1 MLKKMIAN
9 VIMDQVTKGLESKGK
24 SVITDFLKNV
34 NKEDIASKVGDMF
47 TKNPEGT
54 KKPDVSDIVSVFE
67 NFFKEKPKTE
77 PVPDNE
83 ESLSDDAKSFID
95 TFTSE
100 INSFWKTFREI
111 DNADTAIDTL
121 ESKIEEI
128 DTLLYS
134 YMSKGSIDG
143 FDKIK
148 MSMYSAVLEQLC
160 SMLNIEND
168 MKEDH
173 SNDDDNVTENTCDTE
188 VEEDTYENFV
198 SKHEPIVEE
207 FLAMYEDILSEL
219 LEIIHSEDKLALN
232 DEFYEQLEEMIDGLE
247 YLKNLK
253 EEILE
258 KYTPEMFKHS
268 ELDEYKL
275 KWVEDNSQYFFKC
288 ILNYLKFTTD
298 FLSRQGKEEKE
309 KTPIDW
315 KDLLDTMEKSGI
327 FGEFH
332 EEKLDMEQCE
342 SPSNPKTEFVHNE
355 QCGVKFEPSFPYEA
369 MNEKFEQPVLKE
381 DEDLNKITEAFKNMP
396 QESLDQTAYKPGFDA
411 PNASDETFTVL
422 TKHFLEREK
431 VYNDLHK
438 FEKTFKELNP
448 ITEAVSSLD
457 KEELRHDEESI
468 VEPVETGLDRLLGTI
483 EKANRIQKALQESNI
498 NNIANG
504 VSKTI
509 ENNTFGNRINVNA
522 SNISVEEYFN
532 TDPTIRIVDLNN
544 EDHILDLLENSKL
557 NTGNIKEL
565 YMLNK
570 SKMLFDFNT
579 NTILMTDL
587 ADFG

>member
-9 VIMDQVTKGLESKGK
+9 VIMDQVTKGLESKEK

-34 NKEDIASKVGDMF
+34 NKEDITSKVSDMF

-168 MKEDH
+168 MKENN
-173 SNDDDNVTENTCDTE
+173 SNRDDNVTENTSDTE
-188 VEEDTYENFV
+188 VEED
-198 SKHEPIVEE
+198 
-207 FLAMYEDILSEL
+207 
-219 LEIIHSEDKLALN
+219 
-232 DEFYEQLEEMIDGLE
+232 
-247 YLKNLK
+247 
-253 EEILE
+253 
-258 KYTPEMFKHS
+258 
-268 ELDEYKL
+268 
-275 KWVEDNSQYFFKC
+275 
-288 ILNYLKFTTD
+288 
-298 FLSRQGKEEKE
+298 
-309 KTPIDW
+309 
-315 KDLLDTMEKSGI
+315 
-327 FGEFH
+327 
-332 EEKLDMEQCE
+332 
-342 SPSNPKTEFVHNE
+342 
-355 QCGVKFEPSFPYEA
+355 
-369 MNEKFEQPVLKE
+369 
-381 DEDLNKITEAFKNMP
+381 
-396 QESLDQTAYKPGFDA
+396 
-411 PNASDETFTVL
+411 
-422 TKHFLEREK
+422 K

-438 FEKTFKELNP
+438 FEKTFKKLNP
-448 ITEAVSSLD
+448 IISNPID
-457 KEELRHDEESI
+457 KEELGQEESI